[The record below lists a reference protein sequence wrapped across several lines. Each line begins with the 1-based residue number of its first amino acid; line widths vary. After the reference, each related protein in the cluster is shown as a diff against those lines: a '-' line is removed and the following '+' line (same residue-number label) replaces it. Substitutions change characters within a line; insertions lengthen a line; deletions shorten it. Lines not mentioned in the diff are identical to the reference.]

1 MRKNIILFLPIIL
14 CLFVGCGKDKEK
26 KPKYMSEEFYN
37 AGVAFVDIC
46 DDFLDSKIDI
56 NTVMEKIEYQS
67 AMLDAAVKDMEKEK
81 DDNESTD
88 EFCMRQEC
96 YQATAKVSIL
106 YIKTLRADS
115 DYKIYSSLPDDYL
128 SELKNTRN
136 EIAELLNLKKR

>member
-1 MRKNIILFLPIIL
+1 MRKNIILFLSIVL

-26 KPKYMSEEFYN
+26 KPQYMSEEFYN
-37 AGVAFVDIC
+37 AGVSFVDIC

-56 NTVMEKIEYQS
+56 DTATEKIKYQS
-67 AMLDAAVKDMEKEK
+67 AMLDAAVEDMEKEK
-81 DDNESTD
+81 ESTD

-96 YQATAKVSIL
+96 YQAASKVSIFYL
-106 YIKTLRADS
+106 NTLKANTN
-115 DYKIYSSLPDDYL
+115 YEIFSSLPDDYL

>member
-1 MRKNIILFLPIIL
+1 MRKKLILFLPIVL
-14 CLFVGCGKDKEK
+14 FLFVGCGKDKEK
-26 KPKYMSEEFYN
+26 KPEYMSEEFYN
-37 AGVAFVDIC
+37 AGVSFVDIC

-56 NTVMEKIEYQS
+56 NTATEKIKYQS
-67 AMLDAAVKDMEKEK
+67 AMLDAAVEEMEKEK

-96 YQATAKVSIL
+96 YQAATKVSVF
-106 YIKTLRADS
+106 YIHTLKASAD
-115 DYKIYSSLPDDYL
+115 YELYSSLPDDYL